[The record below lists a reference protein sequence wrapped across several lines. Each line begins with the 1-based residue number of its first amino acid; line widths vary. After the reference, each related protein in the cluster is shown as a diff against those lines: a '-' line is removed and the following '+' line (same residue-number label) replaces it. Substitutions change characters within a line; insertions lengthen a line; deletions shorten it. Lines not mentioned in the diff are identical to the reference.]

1 MKIFQFNYTYLAYVD
16 YVLITEIFNENCRV
30 FEFKCGT
37 KLYLIQSGYIIT
49 TFAKFLLYLKTICRK
64 PRQ

>member
-1 MKIFQFNYTYLAYVD
+1 MKIFQFNYMYIGYVA
-16 YVLITEIFNENCRV
+16 YVLIPHRRV
-30 FEFKCGT
+30 FEYKCGK
-37 KLYLIQSGYIIT
+37 KLYLIQSGFIIT

>member
-1 MKIFQFNYTYLAYVD
+1 MYIGYIA
-16 YVLITEIFNENCRV
+16 YVLITEIFRTSHCRV
-30 FEFKCGT
+30 FAFKCGT

-49 TFAKFLLYLKTICRK
+49 TIAKFLLYLKTICRK

>member
-1 MKIFQFNYTYLAYVD
+1 MKIFQFNDTYLAYVD
-16 YVLITEIFNENCRV
+16 YVLITEIFNEI

-49 TFAKFLLYLKTICRK
+49 TFAKFR
-64 PRQ
+64 